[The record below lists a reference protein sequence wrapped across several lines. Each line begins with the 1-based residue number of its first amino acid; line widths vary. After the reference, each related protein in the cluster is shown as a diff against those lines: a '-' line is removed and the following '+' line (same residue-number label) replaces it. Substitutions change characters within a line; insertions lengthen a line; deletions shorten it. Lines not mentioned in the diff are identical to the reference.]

1 MSRGIAILMLTMT
14 ALFWGLAFVAQKTA
28 MESMG
33 PLTFIGVRF
42 IIGGLLVLPL
52 ALNEYSR
59 RARPLSRRDI
69 WAIVALGLVFFLG
82 TWLQQLGVVIT
93 TVTNS
98 GFLTGLYVV
107 FAPLI
112 GLVFMRH
119 KPHPIVWLCAPL
131 AVIGLYYLNGGG
143 LDRFNSGDLLVIVSA
158 VFWAVQ
164 IVMLGIIASRTRLP
178 IVVSCTCFLI
188 TGILSMLGA
197 FVLETPTFAGIAAG
211 WVELAYAA
219 VLSTALAFTFQAVA
233 QQYVPPANAAI
244 IQSLETLFAALGGAL
259 LLGERLPPIGYA
271 GAAVLFIAIV
281 MVEAVPALNRR
292 AAKPAEIS

>member
-1 MSRGIAILMLTMT
+1 MSRGVAVFLLVMT
-14 ALFWGLAFVAQKTA
+14 ALMWGFAFVAQKTA
-28 MESMG
+28 MDSMG

-52 ALNEYSR
+52 ALREYAR
-59 RARPLSRRDI
+59 RSVTLTRRDWWPI
-69 WAIVALGLVFFLG
+69 LGLGLIFFLG

-107 FAPLI
+107 LAPLI

-119 KPHPIVWLCAPL
+119 RPHPIVLLCAPMAL
-131 AVIGLYYLNGGG
+131 VGLYYLNGGG

-158 VFWAVQ
+158 IFWAAQ
-164 IVMLGIIASRTRLP
+164 IVVLGILATRTRLP
-178 IVVSCTCFLI
+178 IVVSCICFLI
-188 TGILSMLGA
+188 TGILSMTGA
-197 FVLETPTFAGIAAG
+197 FVLETPTLAGITGG
-211 WVELAYAA
+211 WFEIAYAA

-259 LLGERLPPIGYA
+259 LLGERLPPVGYV
-271 GAAVLFIAIV
+271 GAAIMFLAIV
-281 MVEAVPALNRR
+281 LVEAVPALGRR
-292 AAKPAEIS
+292 PALAEIS

>member
-52 ALNEYSR
+52 ALNEYR
-59 RARPLSRRDI
+59 HRARPLSRRDI

-244 IQSLETLFAALGGAL
+244 IQSLETLFAALGGAV

-292 AAKPAEIS
+292 TSKPAEIS

>member
-52 ALNEYSR
+52 ALNEYHR

-188 TGILSMLGA
+188 TGILSMFGA
-197 FVLETPTFAGIAAG
+197 FVLEAPTFAGIAAG

-292 AAKPAEIS
+292 TTKPAEIS

>member
-52 ALNEYSR
+52 ALNEYGR
-59 RARPLSRRDI
+59 RARPLSRRDV
-69 WAIVALGLVFFLG
+69 WAIIGLGLVFFLG

-131 AVIGLYYLNGGG
+131 AIIGLYYLNGGG
-143 LDRFNSGDLLVIVSA
+143 LDRFNSGDILVIVSA

-164 IVMLGIIASRTRLP
+164 IVMVGIIATRTRLP
-178 IVVSCTCFLI
+178 VVVSCTCFLI

-197 FVLETPTFAGIAAG
+197 FVLETPTLAGISSG

-271 GAAVLFIAIV
+271 GAALLFVAIV
-281 MVEAVPALNRR
+281 MVEAVPALGRR
-292 AAKPAEIS
+292 TGKPAEIS

>member
-52 ALNEYSR
+52 ALNEYGR
-59 RARPLSRRDI
+59 RARPLSRRDL
-69 WAIVALGLVFFLG
+69 WAIIGLGLVFFLG

-119 KPHPIVWLCAPL
+119 KPHPIVWLCALL
-131 AVIGLYYLNGGG
+131 AIIGLYYLNGGG
-143 LDRFNSGDLLVIVSA
+143 LDRFNSGDILVIVSA

-178 IVVSCTCFLI
+178 VVVSCTCFLI

-259 LLGERLPPIGYA
+259 ILGERLPPIGYA
-271 GAAVLFIAIV
+271 GAALLFIAIV
-281 MVEAVPALNRR
+281 MVEAVPALGRR
-292 AAKPAEIS
+292 TGRPAEIS